1 MIPVWGAAQI
11 LTAPVICVYR
21 FGIYGCCFLLGYYV
35 FSHEEVTDRLKKW
48 CIPLAIAAIVLAACY
63 VAVYFGENYAEKPVV
78 NSPFSIVY
86 AWCACLA
93 ILGCMKKW
101 GDRTCRFF
109 DFMSKKSFGL
119 YVFHYLALSVMAYF
133 LKEYTPV
140 TGFFAYLLS
149 AVAAFGGG
157 LALYEIISRIP
168 LLNWCVLGIKKEKK
182 HV

>member
-1 MIPVWGAAQI
+1 MKLKYINSLKGICCLIVFVGHMIS
-11 LTAPVICVYR
+11 
-21 FGIYGCCFLLGYYV
+21 LLMPY
-35 FSHEEVTDRLKKW
+35 
-48 CIPLAIAAIVLAACY
+48 
-63 VAVYFGENYAEKPVV
+63 VYFGENYAEKPVV

-93 ILGCMKKW
+93 ILGCMKRW
-101 GDRTCRFF
+101 GDGTCCFAK
-109 DFMSKKSFGL
+109 FMSTNSFGL
-119 YVFHYLALSVMAYF
+119 YMFHYLALSAMAYF
-133 LKEYTPV
+133 LKTYTPV

-157 LALYEIISRIP
+157 LVLYEIISRIP

>member
-1 MIPVWGAAQI
+1 
-11 LTAPVICVYR
+11 
-21 FGIYGCCFLLGYYV
+21 
-35 FSHEEVTDRLKKW
+35 
-48 CIPLAIAAIVLAACY
+48 
-63 VAVYFGENYAEKPVV
+63 
-78 NSPFSIVY
+78 
-86 AWCACLA
+86 
-93 ILGCMKKW
+93 
-101 GDRTCRFF
+101 
-109 DFMSKKSFGL
+109 
-119 YVFHYLALSVMAYF
+119 MAYF